1 MISAEDS
8 FVPEVRKDVVLVRA
22 TVEVHLWFVSQ
33 SGLILYEMEI
43 EAT

>member
-1 MISAEDS
+1 MISAEAS

-22 TVEVHLWFVSQ
+22 TVEVHLWYVFQ
-33 SGLILYEMEI
+33 SGLILYETET